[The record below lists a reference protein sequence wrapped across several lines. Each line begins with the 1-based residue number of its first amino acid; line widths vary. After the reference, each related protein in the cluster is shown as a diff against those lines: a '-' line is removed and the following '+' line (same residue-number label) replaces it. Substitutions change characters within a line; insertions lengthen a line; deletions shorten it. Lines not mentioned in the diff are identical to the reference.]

1 MMSNQKYD
9 FSIKRK
15 HEASSENM
23 IPSEQKH
30 DPEQNMTPGKNMTPS
45 KNMTSS
51 KNMTRS
57 KKMNISEVKS
67 MRCDGSKAGLI
78 VNQKDEI
85 VM

>member
-9 FSIKRK
+9 LSIKQK

-23 IPSEQKH
+23 TSSEQKH
-30 DPEQNMTPGKNMTPS
+30 DSEQNMI
-45 KNMTSS
+45 SS
-51 KNMTRS
+51 KNMIRS

-67 MRCDGSKAGLI
+67 MRCDRSKADLI

-85 VM
+85 MM